1 MRKHDPGSLTPR
13 LSGLR
18 WFFLAWVGVIFLWE
32 LLVSFGIIVGLVLAQ
47 QCPQPQI
54 PVGTSPEVAKKMAA
68 VQQSNCANVLAKV
81 GGSTP
86 MLGLLA
92 GLMILHGVLHWLA
105 LSRRFPR
112 RWIWLYILVQIGLIV
127 ALGIVGQWALD
138 STTLVFGLSL
148 VLLLEIIDLFQ
159 QTQTT
164 VVITVSFVLLLLFAS
179 LWQIWISGASN
190 PLIFLGNW
198 KTSTI
203 PLFLPFVTGFLIL
216 YLGQFQARRRAE
228 QTHLE
233 LVQAHR
239 ELQQASARI
248 EELTLLTERQRMARE
263 LHDTLAQSLAG
274 LIRQLD
280 VVDLHL
286 TREQPEQA
294 RELVLASSTTARG
307 ALTAARRA
315 IENLRLRGGI
325 IGDLPGEVSAEI
337 EHFTNNTG
345 LPCATQLDALNNV
358 PPALAEPI
366 VRIVGEGLVNIERH
380 ARAQRAW
387 VSASQ
392 DERELLLEIGDD
404 GVGFAFPESAYQP
417 GHYGLVGLSER
428 AHLLGG
434 DMEVVSSPGQGAILR
449 FHIPLERSKM
459 PV

>member
-1 MRKHDPGSLTPR
+1 MTRKQEEASLTPH
-13 LSGLR
+13 LSNLR
-18 WFFLAWVGVIFLWE
+18 WFFLAWVGVIFVWE
-32 LLVSFGIIVGLVLAQ
+32 LLVSFGVIAGLVVAQ
-47 QCPQPQI
+47 QCPQMPS
-54 PVGTSPEVAKKMAA
+54 GLSTEAAKKYAL
-68 VQQSNCANVLAKV
+68 NCTSILAKI

-112 RWIWLYILVQIGLIV
+112 RWIWLYIPVQVGLIV
-127 ALGIVGQWALD
+127 ALGLVGQWALD

-159 QTQTT
+159 RTQTT
-164 VVITVSFVLLLLFAS
+164 LVITVSFVALLVLAS
-179 LWQIWISGASN
+179 VWQILISGVSD
-190 PLIFLGNW
+190 PLTFLGNW

-228 QTHLE
+228 ETHLE

-286 TREQPEQA
+286 TREQPAEA
-294 RELVLASSTTARG
+294 RALVQASSTTARG
-307 ALTAARRA
+307 ALTAARGA
-315 IENLRLRGGI
+315 IDNLRLRGGLI
-325 IGDLPGEVSAEI
+325 SDLPSEILAEV
-337 EHFTNNTG
+337 EHFKTNTH
-345 LPCATQLDALNNV
+345 LPCAVQLDALANL
-358 PPALAEPI
+358 PPALAEPV
-366 VRIVGEGLVNIERH
+366 VRIVGESLVNIERH
-380 ARAQRAW
+380 AQAQRAW
-387 VSASQ
+387 INASR
-392 DERELLLEIGDD
+392 DEHELVLEIGDD
-404 GVGFAFPESAYQP
+404 GIGFAFPESAYQP
-417 GHYGLVGLSER
+417 GHYGLVGLTER
-428 AHLLGG
+428 ARLLGG
-434 DMEVVSSPGQGAILR
+434 DMEVVSASGQGSVLR
-449 FHIPLERSKM
+449 FHIPLQRSK
-459 PV
+459 VSV